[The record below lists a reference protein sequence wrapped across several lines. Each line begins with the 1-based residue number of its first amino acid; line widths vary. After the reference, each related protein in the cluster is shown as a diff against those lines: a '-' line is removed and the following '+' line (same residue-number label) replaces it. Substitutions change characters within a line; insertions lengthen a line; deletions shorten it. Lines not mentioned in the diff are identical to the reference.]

1 MLEET
6 AQILSRGPGTGG
18 LSRVRK
24 DQPRLPGSRLWCLR
38 RTLTFGTLLFCAC
51 PLGDLACVPST
62 PSCTLQ
68 APFMAAHAA
77 QVPLSTRVL
86 ATLQAVPLLVM
97 GSMVASPLPGKL
109 LV

>member
-1 MLEET
+1 M
-6 AQILSRGPGTGG
+6 
-18 LSRVRK
+18 RK

-51 PLGDLACVPST
+51 PLGDLARVPST
-62 PSCTLQ
+62 PFCTLQ
-68 APFMAAHAA
+68 APFMAAHTA

-86 ATLQAVPLLVM
+86 ATLQAVPLLVV
-97 GSMVASPLPGKL
+97 GSMVASLLPRKL